1 MEGEEDSSI
10 FSHFKN
16 QKEERKRRLAAED
29 ESLHDAVLSEDIERV
44 KGLLSKLSVDEINA
58 RDRRGNPPLHIA
70 THLQNEE
77 IIKLLLE
84 SDADITWKNGGGN
97 YVNFICF
104 LLFF

>member
-1 MEGEEDSSI
+1 MDGEEDSSI

-16 QKEERKRRLAAED
+16 QKEERKRRLVAED
-29 ESLHDAVLSEDIERV
+29 ESLHDAILNEDIERV
-44 KGLLSKLSVDEINA
+44 TSLLSKLSIDEINA

-84 SDADITWKNGGGN
+84 ANADITWKNGGGTSSR
-97 YVNFICF
+97 
-104 LLFF
+104 